1 MDIYSFFPA
10 YLSQEVRNPIE
21 YLKEGTGNS
30 LAAHCLRL
38 LPSNAGGMSSIPGQG
53 MKIPHASGCSQK
65 LKKKTKQP
73 SLEREHVI
81 WGRASIL
88 YMEELRGTQGTEAV
102 QSLATAK
109 AINTLRLEGQR
120 KGQCNQISGARLTQR
135 VKKHG
140 GLDLVGVGLRQ
151 Q

>member
-65 LKKKTKQP
+65 LKKKKKTFFGEGTCNMGK
-73 SLEREHVI
+73 SFYTI
-81 WGRASIL
+81 YGRA
-88 YMEELRGTQGTEAV
+88 ERHPRDRGSAV
-102 QSLATAK
+102 
-109 AINTLRLEGQR
+109 
-120 KGQCNQISGARLTQR
+120 ISNS
-135 VKKHG
+135 KSHKHPETG
-140 GLDLVGVGLRQ
+140 GSKERAV
-151 Q
+151 